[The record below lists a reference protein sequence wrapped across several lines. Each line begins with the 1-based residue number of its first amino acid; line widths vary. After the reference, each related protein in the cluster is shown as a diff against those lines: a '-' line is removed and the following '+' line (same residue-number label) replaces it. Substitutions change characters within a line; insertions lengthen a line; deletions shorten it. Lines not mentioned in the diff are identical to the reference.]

1 MHNHRVRAQY
11 TKVGDL
17 RFISHLD
24 LTRLIERGINRAR
37 VPIAY
42 SEGFHPM
49 PKIVYGPAL
58 ALGINSKVE
67 LVDFSLT
74 EPIIPEKFMEK
85 MNQVLPAGCRVEKSQ
100 QLSLSAP
107 PLAVINRAA
116 YQVRIRVSPEI
127 NYATLSKLILD
138 ILEKETLLVLRQKKR
153 RKREVDIRPYLLD
166 LSVKNVDLK
175 QVELSM
181 LLAAGSDGA
190 TNPKEVLGL
199 LNLDLTQPGILAE
212 RTGLFFEQEGQLFTL
227 ID

>member
-37 VPIAY
+37 LPIAY

-85 MNQVLPAGCRVEKSQ
+85 MNQVLPAGCRVEKAQ

-138 ILEKETLLVLRQKKR
+138 ILEFYG
-153 RKREVDIRPYLLD
+153 RKRG
-166 LSVKNVDLK
+166 VKEK
-175 QVELSM
+175 W
-181 LLAAGSDGA
+181 
-190 TNPKEVLGL
+190 TFVL
-199 LNLDLTQPGILAE
+199 I
-212 RTGLFFEQEGQLFTL
+212 F
-227 ID
+227 

>member
-37 VPIAY
+37 LPIAY

-85 MNQVLPAGCRVEKSQ
+85 MNQVLPAGCRVEKAQ